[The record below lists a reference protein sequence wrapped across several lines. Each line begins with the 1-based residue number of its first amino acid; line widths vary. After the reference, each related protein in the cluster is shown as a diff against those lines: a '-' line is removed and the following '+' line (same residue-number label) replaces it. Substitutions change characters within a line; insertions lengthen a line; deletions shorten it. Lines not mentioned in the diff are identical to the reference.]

1 MFAFLGALLPLS
13 GKGRDLFM
21 WVEWESEPTPDL
33 SKENSWFSSPTFSQ
47 APPASSRGGVRWLEE
62 SCCTGKEEP
71 EGASVMKHHL
81 VGETRAGRALLIRQP
96 LPFPGRSH
104 GLGAARAPGAP
115 GL

>member
-1 MFAFLGALLPLS
+1 
-13 GKGRDLFM
+13 M